1 MTTVTVEKT
10 KHYLVVKI
18 PLRAVEEGRAELSP
32 RARKIVDTAITQ
44 GLRDIEAGEVFG
56 PFKNAQDFKKILRKF
71 SVKK

>member
-32 RARKIVDTAITQ
+32 RARKMVDTAITE
-44 GLRDIEAGEVFG
+44 GLRNIEAGEVFG
-56 PFKNAQDFKKILRKF
+56 PFKNAQGLKKISRK
-71 SVKK
+71 SSNSK